1 MDGPSEGD
9 RGRGAA
15 SLRRIAPPF
24 VGRRQELERFQT
36 FLREAVQGHPRVV
49 LIQGEAGI
57 GKTRL
62 VQEARSIASRHG
74 LQVCHGRCYEA
85 LALPYLP
92 FVGALRGLLEQ
103 VREDIAQLVGAD
115 GELVRRFL
123 HGEAV
128 TPPVADTSRSTAAEQ
143 DKLRLFLAVAHFIV
157 TRARRCP
164 MLFVMDDL
172 HWADS
177 PSLDLFGHLVFTVAD
192 AAMREPMPILL
203 VATYRPVAPEAPLA
217 HLSARVQREVICQ
230 PVLLAGLN
238 ESETH
243 ELVLGMGL
251 VRPSHQLVATIS
263 EATHGNPLFIQE
275 VLHHLVEKDALQ
287 ERGGYVVTTAS
298 PADLPLAEQVTGA
311 ILARTQGL
319 SDGCRSLFALAAF
332 LGDRF
337 SLQALSAVS
346 GVSEDELLNRLEEGM
361 RQRFLVS
368 EGQECQFAHPL
379 IRHVFYN
386 EPSAARRQ
394 RIHQQVAE
402 SLQRFYAHS
411 LDEHVLEIAHHLVRA
426 GPAAE
431 AHEVVSYARRAGDRA
446 FTFFAWRE
454 AARYYEAVLSAAGS
468 TGPLSAHDRAD
479 LHYWAGLA
487 YYRDQDVGPCLDH
500 YDKAIEAYRLTGDL
514 RGLGLVLLEKT
525 RAHFTLASVPLGA
538 LADVQ
543 PLEDVLEALGESELG
558 LRGHISAIMASAYRN
573 ARQAAKAMEKAQQAL
588 AIGRRLTDDS
598 LCAYAS
604 FALAMAQINGLR
616 VKEALQNWQDAVVYA
631 RRANDLILESWPLHR
646 IPLALTLLG
655 RLDEA
660 EDVALDACES
670 TRKTQ
675 DWGNYSVGLSHL
687 ASVAVARGDFD
698 GAEERAYETMLM
710 VSRSRH
716 PWGGFRSL
724 LALACARALRGAWA
738 EAEDALDILVEPG
751 RVFEEPGPVVH
762 AFARAFRQLLR
773 GYSQGVCEALEALAA
788 DLMKAV
794 GSDTYALAPLC
805 ALVELCDLTAA
816 PTIADLPYRVLSQVA
831 ERGVLF
837 SSGWM
842 FLIPRV
848 LGVAAALNRQWDTA
862 EAHFQVAIEGA
873 TSNGARPELGRAY
886 LDFAR
891 MLAARGDRSDHDHSI
906 ELVKQAG
913 RIFLELGME
922 PFVQRAAQLAET
934 LQGRMPLVSPRRP
947 AYPDNLNE
955 REVEVL
961 RYIARGQTSQEIAR
975 ELVLGPKTVG
985 GLMSNI
991 FNKIGVTHGTAV
1003 GAYALEKGLASEVQL
1018 GRRPEVPAEVDRVV
1032 AEGKTRSLRIILV
1045 TDMVASAA
1053 LITRWGDAQAHE
1065 LLRIHNATIRD
1076 CLRTH
1081 QGTEITH
1088 TGDGIEASFSSASSA
1103 VACAMAIQQAFAK
1116 YNHQHP
1122 THPIHVRIG
1131 INAGEPIST
1140 EGRLFGSAVHTTF
1153 RICARARAGQI
1164 LVSDVIYQLVAGKD
1178 FAFVNRGHVALKGFQ
1193 GRIRLYAVEWKGEGT

>member
-1 MDGPSEGD
+1 MGGPSEVA
-9 RGRGAA
+9 RGRSAA
-15 SLRRIAPPF
+15 SLRRSAPAF
-24 VGRRQELERFQT
+24 VGRRQELEWLQG
-36 FLREAVQGHPRVV
+36 FLREAVEGHPRVV

-62 VQEARSIASRHG
+62 VQEARSMASRHG
-74 LQVCHGRCYEA
+74 MQVCHGRCYEA

-92 FVGALRGLLEQ
+92 FIGALYGLLEQ
-103 VREDIAQLVGAD
+103 VREDIAQSVGAD
-115 GELVRRFL
+115 GELVRRLL

-128 TPPVADTSRSTAAEQ
+128 TPPVATTSRSTEAEQ
-143 DKLRLFLAVAHFIV
+143 DKLRLFLAVADFIV

-164 MLFVMDDL
+164 LLFVMDDL

-203 VATYRPVAPEAPLA
+203 LATYRPVAPEAPLA
-217 HLSARVQREVICQ
+217 RLSARVQREGVICQ
-230 PVLLAGLN
+230 TLPLAGLN

-263 EATHGNPLFIQE
+263 EVTQGNPLFIQE
-275 VLHHLVEKDALQ
+275 VLHHLVEKGALQ

-319 SDGCRSLFALAAF
+319 SDGCRSVLTLAAF
-332 LGDRF
+332 LGDRV
-337 SLQALSAVS
+337 SPQALGAVS
-346 GVSEDELLNRLEEGM
+346 GVSEDEVLNHLEEGM
-361 RQRFLVS
+361 RQRFLLS
-368 EGQECQFAHPL
+368 EGQEFQFAHPL

-386 EPSAARRQ
+386 GPSAARRQ
-394 RIHQQVAE
+394 RIHRQVAE
-402 SLQRFYAHS
+402 SLQRLYAHS

-431 AHEVVSYARRAGDRA
+431 VREVVSYARRAGDRA
-446 FTFFAWRE
+446 FTVFAWRE
-454 AARYYEAVLSAAGS
+454 AARYYEAALSAAGS
-468 TGPLSAHDRAD
+468 AGPLSAHDRAD
-479 LHYWAGLA
+479 LHHWAGLA

-500 YDKAIEAYRLTGDL
+500 YNKAIEAYRLTGDL
-514 RGLGLVLLEKT
+514 RGLALVLIEKT
-525 RAHFTLASVPLGA
+525 RAQFTLASVPLGA

-543 PLEDVLEALGESELG
+543 PLEDVFEALGESELG
-558 LRGHISAIMASAYRN
+558 LRGHILAIMASVYRN

-588 AIGRRLTDDS
+588 AIGHRLADDP
-598 LCAYAS
+598 LCAYATY
-604 FALAMAQINGLR
+604 ALALAHINGLQ
-616 VKEALQNWQDAVVYA
+616 VQEALQNWQDALVYA
-631 RRANDLILESWPLHR
+631 RRAGDLILESWPLHR

-655 RLDEA
+655 RLNEA
-660 EDVALDACES
+660 EDVALEACEL

-738 EAEDALDILVEPG
+738 EAEDALNILVEPG
-751 RVFEEPGPVVH
+751 RVFEEPGPIIH

-773 GYSQGVCEALEALAA
+773 GYSQGVCEAMEALAA
-788 DLMKAV
+788 DLMKVA

-816 PTIADLPYRVLSQVA
+816 PTLADPPYRALSQA
-831 ERGVLF
+831 AARGVLF

-848 LGVAAALNRQWDTA
+848 LGVAAALNRRWDTA
-862 EAHFQVAIEGA
+862 EAHFKVALEGA

-891 MLAARGDRSDHDHSI
+891 MLAARGDRSDHAI
-906 ELVKQAG
+906 ALVEQAG
-913 RIFLELGME
+913 QIFLKLGME
-922 PFVQRAAQLAET
+922 PFVQRAAQLAEM
-934 LQGRMPLVSPRRP
+934 LQGRIPLVSPRRP
-947 AYPDNLNE
+947 AYPDNLSE

-961 RYIARGQTSQEIAR
+961 CRIARGQTSQEIAR
-975 ELVLGPKTVG
+975 ELVLGPKTVA

-991 FNKIGVTHGTAV
+991 FNKIGVTSGTAV
-1003 GAYALEKGLASEVQL
+1003 GAYALEKGLASAVQL
-1018 GRRPEVPAEVDRVV
+1018 GQGPEGPAEAGRVV
-1032 AEGKTRSLRIILV
+1032 AEGNAQPLHVIVV
-1045 TDMVASAA
+1045 TDMVASTA
-1053 LITRWGDAQAHE
+1053 LITRWGDAHAHE
-1065 LLRIHNATIRD
+1065 LLRIHNATIRA

-1081 QGTEITH
+1081 HGTEITH
-1088 TGDGIEASFSSASSA
+1088 TGDGIEASFSSASNA
-1103 VACAMAIQQAFAK
+1103 VACAMAIQQAFAQ
-1116 YNHQHP
+1116 YNQEHLSHP
-1122 THPIHVRIG
+1122 LQVRIG
-1131 INAGEPIST
+1131 ITAGEPIST
-1140 EGRLFGSAVHTTF
+1140 EGRLFGSAVHTAF
-1153 RICARARAGQI
+1153 RICARARPGQI
-1164 LVSDVIYQLVAGKD
+1164 LVSDVVYQLVAGKD
-1178 FAFVNRGHVALKGFQ
+1178 FPFVPRGRVALKGLP
-1193 GRIRLYAVEWKGEGT
+1193 GRSRLYAVEWKGEGA